1 MLLFSGIMISL
12 SLGMICTLV
21 VKKLLPQLPAA
32 DEKFYSF
39 VISGVSFQG
48 VALLLTHHFLRQ
60 HDTNWSEFLGLNQPS
75 LRRSLLMALVVI
87 AVASPV
93 AMLLNEASLR
103 IILLFQGQAEMQP
116 TMKILKVSLGLVRR
130 TLFGLTAIV
139 LAPLVE
145 EILFRALLYPTIK
158 ELGYPRTA
166 LFGTALLFAAIHGS
180 LLTML
185 PLFFLALAWTLLYE
199 KTNTLL
205 APIVAHSVFNAV
217 NFFMFLYQQA

>member
-12 SLGMICTLV
+12 SLGMLCTLV
-21 VKKLLPQLPAA
+21 LKKLLPQLPVA

-60 HDTNWSEFLGLNQPS
+60 HGMSWSEFLGLNQPT
-75 LRRSLLMALVVI
+75 LRQSLLITLGVI

-103 IILLFQGQAEMQP
+103 IILLFRDQAEMQP
-116 TMKILKVSLGLVRR
+116 TMKILEVSLGPVRR

-158 ELGYPRTA
+158 ELGYPRA
-166 LFGTALLFAAIHGS
+166 AIFGTALLFAAIHGS
-180 LLTML
+180 LMTML

-217 NFFMFLYQQA
+217 NFFMFLSQQA